1 MHKNGDMKHQFYL
14 WTTAAA
20 LANSNR
26 PLGPASCLSQAVPK
40 MTELEC
46 QQLTAKPEF
55 LKGSCT
61 ASIVEGTGDRV
72 DGAVTAMGNV
82 IFCNSS
88 VSIDL
93 TDEATLLSQTIT
105 NEEDSPGLTA
115 LPPVSMPG
123 NRTKNNRYPSE
134 LCKTIIALLILCFN
148 FFLTATSLTI
158 VHEFMPEQ
166 EALPDIILNNLP
178 YQGWSIK
185 H

>member
-1 MHKNGDMKHQFYL
+1 M
-14 WTTAAA
+14 
-20 LANSNR
+20 
-26 PLGPASCLSQAVPK
+26 
-40 MTELEC
+40 
-46 QQLTAKPEF
+46 
-55 LKGSCT
+55 
-61 ASIVEGTGDRV
+61 EGTGDRV

-88 VSIDL
+88 VCIDL
-93 TDEATLLSQTIT
+93 TDETTLLSQTIT
-105 NEEDSPGLTA
+105 NEEDSLGLTA
-115 LPPVSMPG
+115 LPG

-178 YQGWSIK
+178 YQEWALYASDITVQIQVGFTIAMCIFHK
-185 H
+185 HR